1 MKKLFLIL
9 LAVILSISVFPQD
22 LDYAKSVV
30 QKLCSPEMA
39 GRGLVAGG
47 DRKAAYYITA
57 EFEKFGLL
65 AFDTM
70 YDGYKQQQKQFDQY
84 FKIKGNTFPEKV
96 SLILDGKNTLV
107 PGEDF
112 MISPSSGDTR
122 NKLLDIVYLT
132 KDDIKDEKKFDLFL
146 YKDYVGKC
154 LVIDR
159 DEFEKMK
166 DIKLN
171 EFYIRVLANEQKADA
186 IVFLETTKKLT
197 WGFSSSFE
205 KYPTVFLLKSKLP
218 TSTKRMEL
226 IVEKKVYYDYETQ
239 NVIGYVV
246 GKKYPNKYI
255 VIGGHYDHLGMMGS
269 KALFPGAN
277 DNASGVALVMDLARF
292 YAKPANQPDFTMVFI
307 AFGAEEAGLLG
318 SRYFVDHPKVPL
330 SDIRF
335 MINLDLLGT
344 GEKGLMVVNATTC
357 PEEFNKLKSIN
368 SAQKYVVD
376 IQSRPPA
383 PISDHAPFYQKGV
396 SSFYLYLMGD
406 YPFYHDTED
415 KFEKLS
421 FAGYDGTYK
430 LITDFVKEIKPK

>member
-1 MKKLFLIL
+1 MKKLILIL

-22 LDYAKSVV
+22 LFYAKSVV
-30 QKLCSPEMA
+30 QKLCSPDMN
-39 GRGLVAGG
+39 GRGLVSGG
-47 DRKAAYYITA
+47 DRKAAYYITS

-70 YDGYKQQQKQFDQY
+70 LDGYKQPQKQFNQY

-96 SLILDGKNTLV
+96 SLVLDGKNTLV

-159 DEFEKMK
+159 DEFDKMK

-186 IVFLETTKKLT
+186 MIFLETSKKLT
-197 WGFSSSFE
+197 WGFSSTFE
-205 KYPTVFLLKSKLP
+205 KYPTVYILKSKLP
-218 TSTKRMEL
+218 TSAKRMEL

-239 NVIGYVV
+239 NVIGYVK
-246 GKKYPNKYI
+246 GKKYPDKYI
-255 VIGGHYDHLGMMGS
+255 VIGAHYDHLGMMGA

-277 DNASGVALVMDLARF
+277 DNASGVALMMDIARF
-292 YAKPANQPDFTMVFI
+292 YAKPENQPDFTMLFI
-307 AFGAEEAGLLG
+307 AFGSEEAGLAG
-318 SRYFVDHPKVPL
+318 SRYFVEHPKVPL
-330 SDIRF
+330 TDIRF

-344 GEKGLMVVNATTC
+344 GEKGMMVVNA
-357 PEEFNKLKSIN
+357 PDYPKEYNLLKSIN
-368 SAQKYVVD
+368 TSQKYVADV
-376 IQSRPPA
+376 QSRPAA

-396 SSFYLYLMGD
+396 SCFYFYLMGE
-406 YPFYHDTED
+406 YPYYHDTND

-421 FAGYDGTYK
+421 FAGYEGTYK
-430 LITDFVKEIKPK
+430 LITDFVKALQPK